1 MAIQLGFDYC
11 GIAKAKYLHEDA
23 IRLEAW
29 LKEKR
34 HGEMHYMENHFDMRV
49 DPTKLFPGAKTV
61 VTLLHNYYTEEKQE
75 NSSYLISKY
84 AFGNDYHKV
93 IKKKL
98 KALLTAMQK
107 EWGNIQ
113 GRGFVDSAP
122 VLERAWAIYS
132 GLGWVG
138 KNGNLITKKSGSY
151 FFIATLIIDIE
162 LPYDNPFQTDHCGT
176 CTRCIDACPTQA
188 ILDNKKID
196 AQKCISYYTI
206 ELKENTIPSETKWEN
221 WIFGCDICQE
231 VCPWN
236 RFSQNHDEEAFK
248 INNAI
253 KNFGNKD
260 WEEITEEV
268 FQKNFSQSPLK
279 RTKWEGIKR
288 NVLFIKN

>member
-1 MAIQLGFDYC
+1 MAMQLGFDYC
-11 GIAKAKYLHEDA
+11 GVAKAKYLYEDA
-23 IRLEAW
+23 KRLEIW

-34 HGEMHYMENHFDMRV
+34 HGEMNYMENHFDMRV
-49 DPTKLFPGAKTV
+49 DPTKLFPDAKTV
-61 VTLLHNYYTEEKQE
+61 VTLLHNYYTDKKQE
-75 NSSYLISKY
+75 NSNYLISKY
-84 AFGNDYHKV
+84 AYGNDYHKV

-98 KALLTAMQK
+98 KALLLAMQN

-122 VLERAWAIYS
+122 ILERAWAIQS

-162 LPYDNPFQTDHCGT
+162 LPYDYPFQTDHCGT
-176 CTRCIDACPTQA
+176 CTRCIDVCPTQA

-206 ELKENTIPSETKWEN
+206 ELKDNIVQSDTKWNN

-236 RFSQNHDEEAFK
+236 RFAQNHDEEAFN

-253 KNFGNKD
+253 KNFSDKD
-260 WEEITEEV
+260 WEEITEEI

-279 RTKWEGIKR
+279 RTKWKGIKR
-288 NVLFIKN
+288 NLRFVKN

>member
-1 MAIQLGFDYC
+1 MQLGFDYC
-11 GIAKAKYLHEDA
+11 GVAKAKYLYEDA
-23 IRLEAW
+23 KRLEIW

-34 HGEMHYMENHFDMRV
+34 HGEMNYMENHFDMRV
-49 DPTKLFPGAKTV
+49 DPTKLFPDAKTV
-61 VTLLHNYYTEEKQE
+61 VTLLHNYYTDKKQE
-75 NSSYLISKY
+75 NSNYLISKY
-84 AFGNDYHKV
+84 AYGNDYHKV

-98 KALLTAMQK
+98 KALLLAMQN

-122 VLERAWAIYS
+122 ILERAWAIQS

-162 LPYDNPFQTDHCGT
+162 LPYDYPFQTDHCGT
-176 CTRCIDACPTQA
+176 CTRCIDVCPTQA

-206 ELKENTIPSETKWEN
+206 ELKDNIVQSDTKWNN

-236 RFSQNHDEEAFK
+236 RFAQNHDEEAFN

-253 KNFGNKD
+253 KNFSDKD
-260 WEEITEEV
+260 WEEITEEI

-279 RTKWEGIKR
+279 RTKWKGIKR
-288 NVLFIKN
+288 NLRFVKN